1 MLLDLRPVFVLA
13 AIADPKIASGQIRA
27 ESGPDAKAVAHRG
40 LVERIRRDAP
50 LGIAR
55 SVY

>member
-1 MLLDLRPVFVLA
+1 MDLRPVFVLA

-27 ESGPDAKAVAHRG
+27 ESGPDAKSVAHRG